1 MTIAGAVI
9 LAAIAGALHY
19 KHRVP
24 RFVAWVLLL
33 VGVGAAATITN
44 LFGGFTGMNLF
55 GVGVF
60 TLIAII
66 TGIFFFEEACK
77 RNGLHRVRTPLIAV
91 VFGVALMSASGSL
104 FTTLQNAVQS
114 GGANVDKAVTN
125 NLNGK

>member
-66 TGIFFFEEACK
+66 TGIFFSRRLA
-77 RNGLHRVRTPLIAV
+77 
-91 VFGVALMSASGSL
+91 SATAFTVSVPRSSRWCSGSR
-104 FTTLQNAVQS
+104 
-114 GGANVDKAVTN
+114 
-125 NLNGK
+125 